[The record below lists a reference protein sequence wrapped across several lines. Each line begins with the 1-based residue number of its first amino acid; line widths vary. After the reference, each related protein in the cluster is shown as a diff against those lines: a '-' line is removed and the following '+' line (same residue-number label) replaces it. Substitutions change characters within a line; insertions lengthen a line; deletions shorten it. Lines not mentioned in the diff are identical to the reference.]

1 MARRPMG
8 ACARLGE
15 GALPLSENASV
26 APRGTSKRRVAW
38 PISRGVV
45 QVSACHPHMDVE
57 EMEEEG
63 LRAEAAAPPRT
74 LTAAAKG
81 KAKASGGSQ
90 PPSNAPWVDKF
101 RPATLAD
108 VVAHKDIIDTSALPC
123 RSLRRGHLLPA
134 PAFLLSRTD
143 AGLGV
148 RV

>member
-63 LRAEAAAPPRT
+63 LRAEAAAP
-74 LTAAAKG
+74 
-81 KAKASGGSQ
+81 
-90 PPSNAPWVDKF
+90 F
-101 RPATLAD
+101 
-108 VVAHKDIIDTSALPC
+108 
-123 RSLRRGHLLPA
+123 
-134 PAFLLSRTD
+134 
-143 AGLGV
+143 
-148 RV
+148 